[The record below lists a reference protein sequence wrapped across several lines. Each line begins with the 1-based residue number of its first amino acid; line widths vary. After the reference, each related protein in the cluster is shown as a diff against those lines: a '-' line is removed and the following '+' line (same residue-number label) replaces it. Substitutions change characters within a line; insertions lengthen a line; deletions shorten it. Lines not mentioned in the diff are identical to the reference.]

1 MKPTS
6 NAGVAQDAAGL
17 LKRLMDLRHLRNF
30 LAVVEAGGISSAAR
44 KLHLTQSALS
54 RQVKGLEELLG
65 VELLRRD
72 AHSVTPTAA
81 GELLATEGRKLMQTA
96 DSMLERVL
104 RAGNHCALRV
114 GYAPSLAGDFLP
126 VAIQRFSQLHP
137 GVRVSLA
144 DLSSAEMLVDLS
156 NDKLDVIVA
165 PFSAVD
171 SLEILCTKLCC
182 YEWRLVVP
190 ASHALAKQRIV
201 RLGDLQDRRLLL
213 FDRSQY
219 PDYWERVTG
228 FFRKHGLQAKI
239 AGEYDGVASLSAAIE
254 GNLGIAMLAES
265 SAGDGVNRGRLV
277 ALPLEQSPE
286 AIIVAAGISSLRD
299 PSPMLLAF
307 VEELRL
313 AATRR

>member
-1 MKPTS
+1 
-6 NAGVAQDAAGL
+6 
-17 LKRLMDLRHLRNF
+17 MDLRHLRNF

-81 GELLATEGRKLMQTA
+81 GELLATEGRKLMQMA
-96 DSMLERVL
+96 DSALERVQ
-104 RAGNHCALRV
+104 RAGNHCVLRV

-126 VAIQRFSQLHP
+126 LAIQRFSQLHP

-144 DLSSAEMLVDLS
+144 DLSSSEMLAELA

-165 PFSAVD
+165 PSPAVD
-171 SLEILCTKLCC
+171 SQDITGTKLCC
-182 YEWRLVVP
+182 YEWLLMVSS
-190 ASHALAKQRIV
+190 SHALATQRIIRV
-201 RLGDLQDRRLLL
+201 ADLQDSRLLL
-213 FDRSQY
+213 FERSQY
-219 PDYWERVTG
+219 PDYWNLVTG
-228 FFRKHGLQAKI
+228 FFREHGLQAKI

-254 GNLGIAMLAES
+254 GNLGIAMLAET
-265 SAGDGVNRGRLV
+265 SAVDGVNRGRLV
-277 ALPLEQSPE
+277 ALPMEQSPE
-286 AIIVAAGISSLRD
+286 PIQVSAGISSLRD

-313 AATRR
+313 AAARH